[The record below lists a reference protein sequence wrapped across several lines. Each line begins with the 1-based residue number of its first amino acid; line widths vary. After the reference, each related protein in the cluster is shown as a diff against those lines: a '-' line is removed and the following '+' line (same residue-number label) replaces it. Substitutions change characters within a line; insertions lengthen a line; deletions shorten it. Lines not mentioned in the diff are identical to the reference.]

1 MSQTVAVPEIA
12 PLREET
18 PAPVRLRVD
27 SIDLLRGLVMVVMAL
42 DHTRDYFTDIRTY
55 GPESLYASS
64 FPLFLTRWITHFC
77 APTFVFLAGTGA
89 FIFGSR
95 VQSKKEL
102 AWFLL
107 SRGLWLVVL
116 ELTFVHWAWSFNWDF
131 QHNGGAV
138 IWAIGWSM
146 VVLAGLV
153 FLPTWAITVFGV
165 VMICVHNLFDKV
177 TPDYFGSLGW
187 LWSILHA
194 GGMAFEKQFGVHPDL
209 GAEVVGLGASPF
221 GSGSFSSIASLV
233 ATKPTTIAFG
243 AGYPL
248 IPWIGVMA
256 AGYGFGQFFR
266 LEPQVRRRW
275 FWMIGLSLTVAFIV
289 LRASNTYGDRSP
301 WSAPNERDAQIWEQQ
316 MEVRHQPVPP
326 RQMSD
331 TQFTI
336 CSFLNCTKYPPSLL
350 YLLMTLGPAIAA
362 LALFEGGLG
371 SVGRFFVVFG
381 RVPLF
386 YYLLHLPLIH
396 GLLILSDFVRYG
408 FSPYLSEACFADPKN
423 RPSDYGYSLPVV
435 YLIWIGVVLLL
446 YPICR
451 WYADFKRRHRSA
463 WLSYL

>member
-1 MSQTVAVPEIA
+1 MNDAVAIPEA
-12 PLREET
+12 
-18 PAPVRLRVD
+18 APVREERAVPVRSRFD
-27 SIDLLRGLVMVVMAL
+27 SIDILRGLVMVVMAL
-42 DHTRDYFTDIRTY
+42 DHTRDYFTDVRAY

-64 FPLFLTRWITHFC
+64 FALFLTRWITHFC

-89 FIFGSR
+89 FIFGFR

-102 AWFLL
+102 SWFLL

-116 ELTFVHWAWSFNWDF
+116 ELTFVHWAWSFNLDF
-131 QHNGGAV
+131 LHNGGAV

-177 TPDYFGSLGW
+177 TPDHFGSLGW
-187 LWSILHA
+187 LWAILHA
-194 GGMAFEKQFGVHPDL
+194 GGLAFEKQFGIHPDL
-209 GAEVVGLGASPF
+209 AAGTVGLGASPF
-221 GSGSFSSIASLV
+221 GAGPLSAIASV
-233 ATKPTTIAFG
+233 IAKKSDTVAFG

-256 AGYGFGQFFR
+256 AGYGFGQLFL

-275 FWMIGLSLTVAFIV
+275 FLTIGLGLTVAFIV
-289 LRASNTYGDRSP
+289 LRASNTYGDRNP
-301 WSAPNERDAQIWEQQ
+301 WSPPNEQGAQQWQKD
-316 MEVRHQPVPP
+316 MEARHQPVPP

-331 TQFTI
+331 AEFTI
-336 CSFLNCTKYPPSLL
+336 CSFLNCWKYPPSLL
-350 YLLMTLGPAIAA
+350 YLLMTLGPAIAS
-362 LALFEGGLG
+362 LAIFEGGLG
-371 SVGRFFVVFG
+371 WVGRFFVVFG

-396 GLLILSDFVRYG
+396 GLLILTDLFRYG

-423 RPSDYGYSLPVV
+423 RPLDYGYSLPVV
-435 YLIWIGVVLLL
+435 YLIWMAVVLML
-446 YPICR
+446 YPLCR
-451 WYADFKRRHRSA
+451 WYGDFKRRHRSA

>member
-1 MSQTVAVPEIA
+1 MNDALATAEV
-12 PLREET
+12 
-18 PAPVRLRVD
+18 APVREERAIPVRSRFD
-27 SIDLLRGLVMVVMAL
+27 SIDILRGLVMVVMAL
-42 DHTRDYFTDIRTY
+42 DHTRDYFTDVRAY

-64 FPLFLTRWITHFC
+64 FALFLTRWITHFC

-89 FIFGSR
+89 FIFGYR
-95 VQSKKEL
+95 VRSKMEL
-102 AWFLL
+102 SWFLL
-107 SRGLWLVVL
+107 SRGLWLVIL
-116 ELTFVHWAWSFNWDF
+116 ELTFVHWAWSFNLDF
-131 QHNGGAV
+131 LHNGGAV

-177 TPDYFGSLGW
+177 TPDYFGNFGW

-194 GGMAFEKQFGVHPDL
+194 GG
-209 GAEVVGLGASPF
+209 
-221 GSGSFSSIASLV
+221 LV
-233 ATKPTTIAFG
+233 FQTENMAFG

-256 AGYGFGQFFR
+256 AGYGFGQFFL
-266 LEPQVRRRW
+266 LEPQVRLRW
-275 FWMIGLSLTVAFIV
+275 FWVIGLSLTVAFV
-289 LRASNTYGDRSP
+289 LLRASNTYGDRNP
-301 WSAPNERDAQIWEQQ
+301 WSPPNEQGAQQWEKD
-316 MEVRHQPVPP
+316 MEARRQPVPP

-331 TQFTI
+331 AEFTI
-336 CSFLNCTKYPPSLL
+336 CSFLNCWKYPPSLL
-350 YLLMTLGPAIAA
+350 YLLMTLGPAITA
-362 LALFEGGLG
+362 LAIFEGGLG
-371 SVGRFFVVFG
+371 PVGRFFVVFG

-396 GLLILSDFVRYG
+396 GLLILTDFVRYG

-423 RPSDYGYSLPVV
+423 RPLDYGYSLPIV
-435 YLIWIGVVLLL
+435 YLIWIAVVLML
-446 YPICR
+446 YPVCR

>member
-1 MSQTVAVPEIA
+1 MSQTVAIPENAADVASRVALA
-12 PLREET
+12 PGAA
-18 PAPVRLRVD
+18 APVRSRFD

-42 DHTRDYFTDIRTY
+42 DHTRDYFTDVRTY
-55 GPESLYASS
+55 GPENLYASS

-89 FIFGSR
+89 FIYGSR
-95 VQSKKEL
+95 VRSKKEL
-102 AWFLL
+102 SWFLF

-116 ELTFVHWAWSFNWDF
+116 ELTFVHWAWSFNLDF

-146 VVLAGLV
+146 VFLAALV

-165 VMICVHNLFDKV
+165 VMICTHNLFDKL
-177 TPDYFGSLGW
+177 TPDDFGSLGW
-187 LWSILHA
+187 LWSILHS
-194 GGMAFEKQFGVHPDL
+194 GNLVFQTENMAF
-209 GAEVVGLGASPF
+209 S
-221 GSGSFSSIASLV
+221 
-233 ATKPTTIAFG
+233 

-256 AGYGFGQFFR
+256 AGYGFGQFFL
-266 LEPQVRRRW
+266 LEPQVRLRW
-275 FWMIGLSLTVAFIV
+275 FWVIGLSLTVAFV
-289 LRASNTYGDRSP
+289 LLRASNTYGDRNP
-301 WSAPNERDAQIWEQQ
+301 WSPPNEQGAQQWEKD
-316 MEVRHQPVPP
+316 MEARRQPVPP

-331 TQFTI
+331 AEFTI
-336 CSFLNCTKYPPSLL
+336 CSFLNCWKYPPSLL
-350 YLLMTLGPAIAA
+350 YLLMTLGPAITA

-371 SVGRFFVVFG
+371 SIGRFFIVFG

-396 GLLILSDFVRYG
+396 GLLILSDLVRYG
-408 FSPYLSEACFADPKN
+408 FSPYLSEACFSDGKN

-446 YPICR
+446 YPVCR

>member
-1 MSQTVAVPEIA
+1 MNDALATAEVAPVQEEQAVP
-12 PLREET
+12 
-18 PAPVRLRVD
+18 VRSRFD
-27 SIDLLRGLVMVVMAL
+27 SIDILRGLVMVVMAL
-42 DHTRDYFTDIRTY
+42 DHTRDYFTDVRAY

-64 FPLFLTRWITHFC
+64 FALFLTRWITHFC

-89 FIFGSR
+89 FIFGYR

-102 AWFLL
+102 SWYLL
-107 SRGLWLVVL
+107 SRGLWLVAL
-116 ELTFVHWAWSFNWDF
+116 ELTFVHWAWSFNLDF
-131 QHNGGAV
+131 LHNGGAV

-177 TPDYFGSLGW
+177 TPDDFGSLGW
-187 LWSILHA
+187 LWAILHA
-194 GGMAFEKQFGVHPDL
+194 GGLVFQIENPKGVGP
-209 GAEVVGLGASPF
+209 VSM
-221 GSGSFSSIASLV
+221 
-233 ATKPTTIAFG
+233 AFG

-256 AGYGFGQFFR
+256 AGYGFGQLFL

-275 FWMIGLSLTVAFIV
+275 FLTIGLGLTVAFVV

-301 WSAPNERDAQIWEQQ
+301 SSPPKERGADAWQKD
-316 MEVRHQPVPP
+316 MEARGQPVPP

-350 YLLMTLGPAIAA
+350 YLLMTLGPAIAS
-362 LALFEGGLG
+362 LAIFEGGLG

-396 GLLILSDFVRYG
+396 GLLILSDLVRYG

-423 RPSDYGYSLPVV
+423 RPADYGYSLPVV
-435 YLIWIGVVLLL
+435 YLIWIAVVLML
-446 YPICR
+446 YPLCR
-451 WYADFKRRHRSA
+451 WYGDFKRRHRSA